1 MAVNLLKNKNSNK
14 KHLYNAI
21 IEALQIIKGIFQQI
35 FKI

>member
-14 KHLYNAI
+14 KHSSNVI
-21 IEALQIIKGIFQQI
+21 IEALQIRKWTFQQV

>member
-14 KHLYNAI
+14 KHLSNAI
-21 IEALQIIKGIFQQI
+21 IEALQIIKWIFQQI